1 MKRPPTEKMSGK
13 NDSAPTANVSQAVPL
28 ICSQC
33 GGKLSVERGRIS
45 SSAHTASVLPGQ
57 KIVCPYCRTEFL
69 PGDQIGQVRE
79 SISIVGN
86 GVVIGEGSS
95 STVTILTGDGRHS
108 QSDQQKDR

>member
-1 MKRPPTEKMSGK
+1 MKRTPKEETSGEKG
-13 NDSAPTANVSQAVPL
+13 SAPTANAPQTVPL

-33 GGKLSVERGRIS
+33 GGRLSVERRRIS
-45 SSAHTASVLPGQ
+45 SSAHTASVLSGQ
-57 KIVCPYCRTEFL
+57 RIVCPYCRTEFL

-86 GVVIGEGSS
+86 GVVVGKGSS
-95 STVTILTGDGRHS
+95 STVTIFTGDRRHS